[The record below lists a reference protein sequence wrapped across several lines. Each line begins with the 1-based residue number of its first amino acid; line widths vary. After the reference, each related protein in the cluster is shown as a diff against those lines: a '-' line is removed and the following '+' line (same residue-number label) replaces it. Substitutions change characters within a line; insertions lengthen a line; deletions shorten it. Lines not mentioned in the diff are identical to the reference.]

1 MKNYYYLLFGV
12 FFISS
17 LAVAQ
22 STFEPI
28 SIQYGT
34 FLGESIP
41 LKDLP
46 QKSITDDIS
55 NLPMVPQNF
64 NGGPQLNPN
73 ALPVDGDPLAKN
85 NRAAFRSPGEIIQN
99 FDGIDINQGQAGV
112 PDPTGAV
119 GPNHYMH
126 AVNFA
131 VEIYDKTGTSLV
143 GPVSLATF
151 FGNGNNSGDPIIL
164 YDQLADRW
172 MISQFRILPGP
183 VFTNFVEIA
192 VSTTPD
198 PTGTY
203 NLYEFDLASFPDYPH
218 YSIWHNAFLL
228 TSNKSGQTAFAMDR
242 QAMVNG
248 DPNPA
253 LVGFS
258 LPGLVRRPQYV
269 FGAGPSN
276 LLGTTFD
283 ASTPGYIVY
292 MQDDGWSGAISED
305 HIKIWSMDLD
315 FVTPANSTISAPQ
328 EIVTTPFD
336 TVFFAFGQGDVEQ
349 PGTSNR
355 IDNIGSIVSYM
366 VNYRSF
372 ATHNSMTI
380 NFNVDL
386 GGERSGIRW
395 YELRSDPSNGPFTIF
410 QEGTYD
416 PNDGEGRFMGSM
428 AMDEAGNMGLA
439 YHVGSSSTEVG
450 IRFTG
455 RLATDPL
462 GEMTFDEAVIQDGVG
477 VSTGSNRF
485 GDYAHLTMDPDGE
498 TFWHA
503 AEYFRSNN
511 AWRTKIAA
519 FRINE
524 TLGTDDLANANAGT
538 LSVIPNGTSHQVIV
552 SEAINLNELQ
562 YEVVDIQGRSIAKGQ
577 LEASGNIH
585 RASFNN
591 QNLSTGVY
599 VVKVASKN
607 FNQSKKFIIK

>member
-355 IDNIGSIVSYM
+355 IDNPVLATIIWGGPLAEDRWGLLNTSSIVLNDLLIYPNPTSS
-366 VNYRSF
+366 V
-372 ATHNSMTI
+372 I
-380 NFNVDL
+380 NVQF
-386 GGERSGIRW
+386 E
-395 YELRSDPSNGPFTIF
+395 TTF
-410 QEGTYD
+410 QT
-416 PNDGEGRFMGSM
+416 
-428 AMDEAGNMGLA
+428 
-439 YHVGSSSTEVG
+439 STLSL
-450 IRFTG
+450 FDMTG
-455 RLATDPL
+455 REVFTTTTERKNTPIDLSYLSRGMYILNVENNGGKLTKK
-462 GEMTFDEAVIQDGVG
+462 IQI
-477 VSTGSNRF
+477 R
-485 GDYAHLTMDPDGE
+485 
-498 TFWHA
+498 
-503 AEYFRSNN
+503 
-511 AWRTKIAA
+511 
-519 FRINE
+519 
-524 TLGTDDLANANAGT
+524 
-538 LSVIPNGTSHQVIV
+538 
-552 SEAINLNELQ
+552 
-562 YEVVDIQGRSIAKGQ
+562 
-577 LEASGNIH
+577 
-585 RASFNN
+585 
-591 QNLSTGVY
+591 
-599 VVKVASKN
+599 
-607 FNQSKKFIIK
+607 